1 MHNYLTD
8 GSMSFVL
15 RFIVLVIALIFKN
28 KGVGKGK
35 HLNLQVTL
43 PTRSRVIITRYSQIR
58 KKEIN
63 QFIE

>member
-15 RFIVLVIALIFKN
+15 RFTALIF

-35 HLNLQVTL
+35 HLNLQVIL

-58 KKEIN
+58 R
-63 QFIE
+63 

>member
-15 RFIVLVIALIFKN
+15 RFIVLVIALIFK
-28 KGVGKGK
+28 GVGKGK
-35 HLNLQVTL
+35 HLILQVIL

-58 KKEIN
+58 R
-63 QFIE
+63 

>member
-1 MHNYLTD
+1 MHMNYLTD

-15 RFIVLVIALIFKN
+15 RFIVLVIGFYF

-43 PTRSRVIITRYSQIR
+43 PTRSGVIITRYSQIR
-58 KKEIN
+58 R
-63 QFIE
+63 